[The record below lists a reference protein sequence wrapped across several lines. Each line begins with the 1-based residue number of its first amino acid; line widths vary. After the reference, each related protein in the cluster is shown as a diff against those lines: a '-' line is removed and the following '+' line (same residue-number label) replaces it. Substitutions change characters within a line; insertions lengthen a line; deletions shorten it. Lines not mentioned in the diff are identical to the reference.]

1 MDFTFGVE
9 KRRDI
14 LVVMDVAID
23 RKTGEIVSSDELLL
37 LQNVD
42 NQGYSC
48 IGCSVKA
55 TPCSYT
61 KHNKKRPYFRF
72 DENIVHDA
80 DCFIGEDKYR
90 YFKSEGR
97 NTEGYPNSYPNK
109 LVIKNEAVKQ
119 LSSISGK
126 SLSKIRNNLNE
137 NKYQSSFHNY
147 SVNTLFP
154 IIKTYL
160 HTQKEYRSNLKLN
173 IPGIIGENYSEI
185 IWSLP
190 NEIKSL
196 TKKIRYSKIY
206 LPKPYILTG
215 DILEINLLQGKWE
228 NNKSVKLYKLVIN
241 IKNWP
246 VNKIEY
252 ITRQIENSI
261 NEHKENSTKNVYVF
275 FIGNQYDSERLEVIT
290 IDKYNFF
297 CCIAHEKFI

>member
-1 MDFTFGVE
+1 
-9 KRRDI
+9 
-14 LVVMDVAID
+14 MDVARD

-80 DCFIGEDKYR
+80 GCFIVEDKYR
-90 YFKSEGR
+90 HFKSEGR
-97 NTEGYPNSYPNK
+97 NIEGYPNSYPNK
-109 LVIKNEAVKQ
+109 LVIKNEMIKK

-137 NKYQSSFHNY
+137 KKHKSSFHNY

-160 HTQKEYRSNLKLN
+160 HTRKEYRSILQLN
-173 IPGIIGENYSEI
+173 IPEIIGENYSEV

-190 NEIKSL
+190 NEIKPL
-196 TKKIRYSKIY
+196 VKKIRYSKIY
-206 LPKPYILTG
+206 LPKPYILTD

-228 NNKSVKLYKLVIN
+228 NNKFVKLYKLLID
-241 IKNWP
+241 IKKWS

-252 ITRQIENSI
+252 ITRQIESAI
-261 NEHKENSTKNVYVF
+261 SEHNEETMKNVYAF

>member
-1 MDFTFGVE
+1 
-9 KRRDI
+9 
-14 LVVMDVAID
+14 MDVARD

-80 DCFIGEDKYR
+80 DCFIVEDKYQH
-90 YFKSEGR
+90 FKSEGR
-97 NTEGYPNSYPNK
+97 NIEGYPNSYPNK
-109 LVIKNEAVKQ
+109 MVIKNETIKK

-126 SLSKIRNNLNE
+126 GLPKIGNNLNE
-137 NKYQSSFHNY
+137 KEHKPSSHNY

-160 HTQKEYRSNLKLN
+160 HTRKEYRSILQLS
-173 IPGIIGENYSEI
+173 IPEIVGENYSEV

-190 NEIKSL
+190 NEIKFL
-196 TKKIRYSKIY
+196 AKKIRYSKIY
-206 LPKPYILTG
+206 LPKPYKLTD

-228 NNKSVKLYKLVIN
+228 NNKSVKLYKLVID
-241 IKNWP
+241 IKKWP

-252 ITRQIENSI
+252 ITRQIESAI
-261 NEHKENSTKNVYVF
+261 NEHNEETTKNVYAF